1 MSVKD
6 FIKKSVLE
14 GFSPYNVPQMAGALL
29 AALAM
34 GVLIYWVYQR
44 FYAGVIF
51 SRSFAMTLVG
61 MSVLT
66 CMVTLAIS
74 SNVVISLGYR
84 VGPAEHTGL
93 FCVNVRAL
101 SSLAD
106 ISSSKAW
113 NMNFVLHSFAVRFFF
128 SKRSFDTTSP
138 SMLRIATSP
147 CRRGLGSP
155 HRVSGF
161 ARDSPTRRAVERER
175 D

>member
-1 MSVKD
+1 MR
-6 FIKKSVLE
+6 
-14 GFSPYNVPQMAGALL
+14 FS
-29 AALAM
+29 
-34 GVLIYWVYQR
+34 GVFQPFLHFVWKCGIVNPTIYWKEGAPEWSELLR
-44 FYAGVIF
+44 GLLEIPRR
-51 SRSFAMTLVG
+51 RS
-61 MSVLT
+61 SVSGSK
-66 CMVTLAIS
+66 CAHFWGYPSPSAVSPAPPKGKPLA
-74 SNVVISLGYR
+74 YR
-84 VGPAEHTGL
+84 AGPAEHTGL

-113 NMNFVLHSFAVRFFF
+113 SMNFALHSFAVRFFF

-161 ARDSPTRRAVERER
+161 ARGSPTRRAVERER

>member
-1 MSVKD
+1 MHLNGRNCCAVYS
-6 FIKKSVLE
+6 KSRVVDSAFPARSAPIFR
-14 GFSPYNVPQMAGALL
+14 GYPSPSAVQPAPPKGKPL
-29 AALAM
+29 A
-34 GVLIYWVYQR
+34 
-44 FYAGVIF
+44 
-51 SRSFAMTLVG
+51 
-61 MSVLT
+61 
-66 CMVTLAIS
+66 
-74 SNVVISLGYR
+74 YR
-84 VGPAEHTGL
+84 AGPAEHTGL

-113 NMNFVLHSFAVRFFF
+113 SMNFALHSFAVRFFF

-161 ARDSPTRRAVERER
+161 ARGSPTRRAVERER